1 MNNNIFDMS
10 KEELLAIENFG
21 SNVEF
26 DGFVIVPTSGIHESL
41 FGCMKFILLDKGMNI
56 VGSVGGCSDVIYF
69 NGIGGYGEYD
79 DDYSTRVRTGLVPA
93 VGYRID
99 CLPKSGCLRVFANG
113 FKFKTDDFCGSD
125 FCFYAVKKRN
135 ADIDWE

>member
-1 MNNNIFDMS
+1 MNNTNILDMS

-41 FGCMKFILLDKGMNI
+41 FGCMKFILLDKEMNI
-56 VGSVGGCSDVIYF
+56 VGSVGGYSDVIHF

-99 CLPKSGCLRVFANG
+99 CLPKSGCLRVFAHG
-113 FKFKTDDFCGSD
+113 TKFKTDGFGGSD
-125 FCFYAVKKRN
+125 FCFYAVKKTKC
-135 ADIDWE
+135 